1 MDDNNEL
8 FGEEKNEPFYADTN
22 DIFGDDTVGLFED
35 ETSEL
40 FDEVTAEPFT
50 EELSAEEKAEKQR
63 RNAILA
69 EAYRINSQYSKMD
82 FFTRA
87 GHFSVKVGAA
97 VLIGVIAGIKLII
110 SEFIDLGKSLLKALL
125 WLLNELISPVKSRF
139 DLNKKLQ
146 KNVRKARKED
156 ETEYKKA
163 LLQFWGSYLFGE
175 DGVFYT
181 AFNYILPILSIAF
194 LVGIVKYGS
203 GLEYGLSVE
212 YNGREIGMITAE
224 ADFEEAEREVQQRIS
239 YSGSEE
245 NIDLSAKYSLRI
257 INENDTVYSAAQLAN
272 EMLAASDKALKEAY
286 GIYID
291 GKFIG
296 AVQNKDKVQDALNDR
311 ILNFRVDGI
320 VKDLGYK
327 NTVEYS
333 HGIYLESSVMT
344 EKDAIDLL
352 TSSKDKKAV
361 YIAQRGD
368 TAVSI
373 AQKYNMETEKLEE
386 LNPGISQKCSKG
398 TMVNVIE
405 KESYLPIQYVR
416 ELDAVTFLDYESV
429 EVETSSLN
437 YGIRDVIVKGR
448 RGEKVSHIEVTFVD
462 GQEYSRKTISSK
474 ITKEPVV
481 EKIGI
486 GVYAARPA
494 SPNTILI
501 GSGEFGWPV
510 DGGYISDH
518 FGGTRNHKGLDIA
531 ADGGTDIYAAA
542 DGEVVSAGWNTGGY
556 GYFVQ
561 IGHTDEY
568 QTVYG
573 HMSKVLVDEGQYVS
587 RGQLIGK
594 VGTTG
599 DSTGN
604 HCHFEVRHHGICL
617 DPEMFINTVD
627 SFNDDRDKKDK
638 DKEKKKN

>member
-1 MDDNNEL
+1 MD
-8 FGEEKNEPFYADTN
+8 EEK
-22 DIFGDDTVGLFED
+22 
-35 ETSEL
+35 EL
-40 FDEVTAEPFT
+40 FDEENSDIIDDINIGIFDEP
-50 EELSAEEKAEKQR
+50 EPSEDDVSPEEKAEHER
-63 RNAILA
+63 RSAILA

-87 GHFSVKVGAA
+87 GHFSVKVFAA
-97 VLIGVIAGIKLII
+97 VLIGVIAGIKFFV
-110 SEFIDLGKSLLKALL
+110 SELIDLGKSILKALL
-125 WLLNELISPVKSRF
+125 WLLKELLSPMKSRF

-156 ETEYKKA
+156 EREYKKA
-163 LLQFWGSYLFGE
+163 LLNFWGSYLFGE

-212 YNGREIGMITAE
+212 YNGKEIGMITAE
-224 ADFEEAEREVQQRIS
+224 ADFEEAEREVQQRIA
-239 YSGSEE
+239 YSDDVEK
-245 NIDLSAKYSLRI
+245 IDLSAKYSLRI

-272 EMLAASDKALKEAY
+272 EMLTASDQALKEAY

-311 ILNFRVDGI
+311 ILNFRVDGV

-333 HGIYLESSVMT
+333 HGIYLASSVMA
-344 EKDAIDLL
+344 EQDAIDLL

-373 AQKYNMETEKLEE
+373 AQKYNMETDKLEE
-386 LNPGISQKCSKG
+386 LNPGISEKCRKG
-398 TMVNVIE
+398 TLVNVIE

-416 ELDAVTFLDYESV
+416 ELDAVSFLDYESV

-437 YGIRDVIVKGR
+437 KGVRDVIVKGR

-462 GQEYSRKTISSK
+462 GKEYSRKTVSSK
-474 ITKEPVV
+474 VTKEPVV

-486 GVYAARPA
+486 GVYAARPS
-494 SPNTILI
+494 SPDTILT

-510 DGGYISDH
+510 NGGYISDH
-518 FGGTRNHKGLDIA
+518 FGGARNHKGLDIA

-561 IGHTDEY
+561 LGHTDEY

-573 HMSKVLVDEGQYVS
+573 HMSKVLVEEGQYVS

-617 DPEMFINTVD
+617 DPELFVNTVN
-627 SFNDDRDKKDK
+627 SFNDDRDKDK
-638 DKEKKKN
+638 DDKKKN

>member
-1 MDDNNEL
+1 MD
-8 FGEEKNEPFYADTN
+8 EEK
-22 DIFGDDTVGLFED
+22 
-35 ETSEL
+35 EL
-40 FDEVTAEPFT
+40 FDEENSDIIDDINIGIFDEP
-50 EELSAEEKAEKQR
+50 EPSENDVSPEEKAEHER
-63 RNAILA
+63 RSAILA

-87 GHFSVKVGAA
+87 GHFSVKVFAA
-97 VLIGVIAGIKLII
+97 VLIGVIAGIKFFV
-110 SEFIDLGKSLLKALL
+110 SELIDLGKSILKALL
-125 WLLNELISPVKSRF
+125 WLLKELLSPMKSRF

-156 ETEYKKA
+156 EKEYKKA
-163 LLQFWGSYLFGE
+163 LLNFWGSYLFGE

-212 YNGREIGMITAE
+212 YNGKEIGMITAE
-224 ADFEEAEREVQQRIS
+224 ADFEEAEREVQQRIA
-239 YSGSEE
+239 YSDDVEK
-245 NIDLSAKYSLRI
+245 IDLSAKYSLRI

-272 EMLAASDKALKEAY
+272 EMLTASDQALKEAY

-311 ILNFRVDGI
+311 ILNFRVDGV

-333 HGIYLESSVMT
+333 HGIYLASSVMA
-344 EKDAIDLL
+344 EQDAIDLL

-373 AQKYNMETEKLEE
+373 AQKYNMETDKLEE
-386 LNPGISQKCSKG
+386 LNPGISEKCRKG
-398 TMVNVIE
+398 TLVNVIE

-416 ELDAVTFLDYESV
+416 ELDSVSFLDYESV
-429 EVETSSLN
+429 EVETSALN
-437 YGIRDVIVKGR
+437 KGDRDVIVKGR

-462 GQEYSRKTISSK
+462 GKEYSRKTVSSK
-474 ITKEPVV
+474 VTKEPVV

-486 GVYAARPA
+486 GVYAARPS
-494 SPNTILI
+494 SPDTILT

-510 DGGYISDH
+510 NGGYISDH
-518 FGGTRNHKGLDIA
+518 FGGARNHKGLDIA

-561 IGHTDEY
+561 LGHTDEY

-573 HMSKVLVDEGQYVS
+573 HMSKVLVEEGQYVS

-617 DPEMFINTVD
+617 DPELFVNTVN
-627 SFNDDRDKKDK
+627 SFNDDRDKDK
-638 DKEKKKN
+638 DDKKKN

>member
-8 FGEEKNEPFYADTN
+8 FGEENTEQFSDE
-22 DIFGDDTVGLFED
+22 GSGLFN
-35 ETSEL
+35 
-40 FDEVTAEPFT
+40 DEVTGQFGYEEAEPFT
-50 EELSAEEKAEKQR
+50 EEISAEEKAEKER
-63 RNAILA
+63 RSAILA

-87 GHFSVKVGAA
+87 GHFTVKVVAA
-97 VLIGVIAGIKLII
+97 VLIGVIAGIKFIA
-110 SEFIDLGKSLLKALL
+110 SELIDLGKAILKALL
-125 WLLNELISPVKSRF
+125 WLLSELISPMKSRF

-163 LLQFWGSYLFGE
+163 LFKFWGSYLFGE

-224 ADFEEAEREVQQRIS
+224 ADFEEAEREVQQRIA

-245 NIDLSAKYSLRI
+245 KIDLSAKYSLRI

-272 EMLAASDKALKEAY
+272 EMLTASDQALKEAY

-333 HGIYLESSVMT
+333 HGIYLANSVMT
-344 EKDAIDLL
+344 EKEAIDLL

-386 LNPGISQKCSKG
+386 LNPGLSGKCRKG
-398 TMVNVIE
+398 TLVNVIE

-416 ELDAVTFLDYESV
+416 ELDPVTFLDYESV

-437 YGIRDVIVKGR
+437 VGVRDVIVKGR
-448 RGEKVSHIEVTFVD
+448 RGEKVSHVEVTYVD
-462 GQEYSRKTISSK
+462 GKEYSRKTISSK

-486 GVYAARPA
+486 GVYAARPS
-494 SPNTILI
+494 SPDTILT

-518 FGGTRNHKGLDIA
+518 FGGARNHKGLDIA

-561 IGHTDEY
+561 LGHTDEY

-573 HMSKVLVDEGQYVS
+573 HMSMVLVDEGQYVS

-617 DPEMFINTVD
+617 NPELFLNTLN